1 LAILKP
7 CNVGWRESAPLVF
20 GAHADDDIGNLASA
34 HVLSQQSHANIQHL
48 SGLRRRH

>member
-1 LAILKP
+1 MTILKP

-20 GAHADDDIGNLASA
+20 AAHADDDIGNLTRA
-34 HVLSQQSHANIQHL
+34 HVLPQQSHANIEHL